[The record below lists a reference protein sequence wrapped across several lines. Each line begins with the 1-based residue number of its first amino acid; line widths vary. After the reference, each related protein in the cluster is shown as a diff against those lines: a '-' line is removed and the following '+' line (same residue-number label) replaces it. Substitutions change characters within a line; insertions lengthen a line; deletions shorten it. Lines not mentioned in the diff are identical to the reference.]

1 MAEEERESQT
11 LCSHGPGAAV
21 SCTSRLGG
29 SAGLRTRTD
38 HNVETPA
45 GASHSGYLEAKG
57 REGPS
62 VLHVSSWS
70 HSDFVLRVT
79 KTQKKTI
86 WCLEGKI
93 MRTESVRIMPAC
105 LCLWG
110 ALFYST
116 FIWEHLRG
124 EQTRT
129 LKGFLVNTVFRLLL
143 FEKKKKNKSQDAP
156 CCSAL
161 LRSAPAFIKRA

>member
-1 MAEEERESQT
+1 MAEEERDSQT

-29 SAGLRTRTD
+29 SAGLRTGTD
-38 HNVETPA
+38 HNVEIPA
-45 GASHSGYLEAKG
+45 GASHSGYLEAKV

-93 MRTESVRIMPAC
+93 MRTEC
-105 LCLWG
+105 
-110 ALFYST
+110 
-116 FIWEHLRG
+116 
-124 EQTRT
+124 
-129 LKGFLVNTVFRLLL
+129 
-143 FEKKKKNKSQDAP
+143 
-156 CCSAL
+156 
-161 LRSAPAFIKRA
+161 